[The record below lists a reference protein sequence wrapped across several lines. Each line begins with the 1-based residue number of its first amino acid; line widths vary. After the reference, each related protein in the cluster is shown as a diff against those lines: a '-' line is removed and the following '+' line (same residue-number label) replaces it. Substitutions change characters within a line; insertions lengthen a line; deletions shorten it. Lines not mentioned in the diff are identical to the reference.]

1 MEKIEIT
8 TDYIKLDQFLKWV
21 GAAQTGADAKAF
33 INNGAVRVNNEIE
46 MQRGKK
52 LRKEDVIEIGSNK
65 FIIV

>member
-8 TDYIKLDQFLKWV
+8 TDYIKLDQVLKLA
-21 GAAQTGADAKAF
+21 GIAKTGADAKVF
-33 INNGAVRVNNEIE
+33 ISDGIVRVNDKVE

-52 LRKEDVIEIGSNK
+52 LRKGDVIEIGNNK